1 MENLSH
7 TIYQVIVYVP
17 ESHLEQVKSAL
28 FQAGAGRWGEY
39 EKCCWSVK
47 GEGQFLPTLKADPFC
62 GVKGQVSRVEEYRIE
77 VLCQAGHLK
86 GALSQMIE
94 AHPYEEPAYFVFESH
109 PLKKG

>member
-1 MENLSH
+1 MKNEEKV
-7 TIYQVIVYVP
+7 IYQVIAYVP

-28 FQAGAGRWGEY
+28 FQAGAGKWGRY

-47 GEGQFLPTLKADPFC
+47 GEGQFLPTSKADPFC
-62 GVKGQVSRVEEYRIE
+62 GTKGQVNRVEEYRIE

-86 GALSQMIE
+86 EALSKMIE
-94 AHPYEEPAYFVFESH
+94 AHPYEEPSYFVFQSN